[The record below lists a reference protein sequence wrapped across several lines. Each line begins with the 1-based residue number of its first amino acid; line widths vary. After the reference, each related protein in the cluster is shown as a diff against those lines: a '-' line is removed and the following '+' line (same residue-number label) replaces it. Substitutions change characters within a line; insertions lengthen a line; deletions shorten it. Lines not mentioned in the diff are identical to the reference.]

1 MTYQNEFDIEFDH
14 RGVGYGATA
23 DVTVELSKRDVGPI
37 GCREHAWRYT
47 TDSVHVDNLRLG
59 RLDTATDFEV
69 IPDELR
75 AIAVSELEEKA
86 SERAE
91 EFLQDE

>member
-1 MTYQNEFDIEFDH
+1 MTYQNEFDIEFAYRD
-14 RGVGYGATA
+14 VKYGATA
-23 DVTVELSKRDVGPI
+23 DVTVELSRQDIGPI
-37 GCREHAWRYT
+37 GYRDHVERFA
-47 TDSVHVDNLRLG
+47 TDSVHVENLRLG

-75 AIAVSELEEKA
+75 DVAESKLSEIA

-91 EFLQDE
+91 EFLADE

>member
-14 RGVGYGATA
+14 KDVGYGATA
-23 DVTVELSKRDVGPI
+23 DVTVELSRRDIGPI
-37 GCREHAWRYT
+37 GYRDHVERFT
-47 TDSVHVDNLRLG
+47 TDSVHISNLRLG

-75 AIAVSELEEKA
+75 AIAESKLEEVA